1 MTPAEQF
8 LRSVR
13 ESFAANRTFDW
24 THLALLI
31 VVVLGLSVA
40 LSVWLRRRRS
50 RREAQRRIHRVSSDA
65 GLSRADLDHLTRVS
79 AVADV
84 PLVEMLTRLAAFEH
98 ATAVALSD
106 EAATPHPS
114 EGSLFHRVRRVRKA
128 LGFSP
133 LPAHHWLLTTRE
145 LSAGDSVTLG
155 GARGQV
161 AEINEASLAIDLPP
175 TAIPTPGAVAALT
188 IDRADDARY
197 LARVRL
203 LAVEPVPSPTSATA
217 SDGPVGRRAF
227 FAHYEQPERQ
237 QHRQHVRVRVRA
249 TARLQIVDRVDK
261 ARETVP
267 AAASGV
273 PEALPPERTAQ
284 TTSTVA
290 GTLVDLSAGGMSLD
304 VPVSSEGPLP
314 QGAQVRCWFTL
325 DGGAEFESLAAV
337 VLAATWTGPRASVQ
351 HIRLSF
357 VSIKDGE
364 RDRLASAVAQHQ
376 RKQSPHDGES

>member
-1 MTPAEQF
+1 VSARQLNEAQQ
-8 LRSVR
+8 S
-13 ESFAANRTFDW
+13 
-24 THLALLI
+24 
-31 VVVLGLSVA
+31 A
-40 LSVWLRRRRS
+40 LSGQLERLTGKRIRMRFAVDESLIAGVVARIMISTRRLRARPS
-50 RREAQRRIHRVSSDA
+50 
-65 GLSRADLDHLTRVS
+65 
-79 AVADV
+79 
-84 PLVEMLTRLAAFEH
+84 
-98 ATAVALSD
+98 AVALSD
-106 EAATPHPS
+106 ETATPHPS
-114 EGSLFHRVRRVRKA
+114 AGSLFDRVRRVRKA

-161 AEINEASLAIDLPP
+161 AEINEASFAIDLPP
-175 TAIPTPGAVAALT
+175 TAIPTPGSAAALT

-197 LARVRL
+197 LARVRV
-203 LAVEPVPSPTSATA
+203 LAVESVPSPTSATA
-217 SDGPVGRRAF
+217 SDGPAGRRAF

-249 TARLQIVDRVDK
+249 TARLQIVDRVDD
-261 ARETVP
+261 ARETAV
-267 AAASGV
+267 AAASVV
-273 PEALPPERTAQ
+273 PDAVPPEKTAP

-304 VPVSSEGPLP
+304 VPVSSDGPLP

-376 RKQSPHDGES
+376 RKQSPHGGEF